1 MKQGVAHALLGGR
14 GKREVAMLTHLL
26 NKAGESLAGTLLL
39 GVLVVGLQMCLE
51 IAVVFLF

>member
-1 MKQGVAHALLGGR
+1 
-14 GKREVAMLTHLL
+14 MLTHLL